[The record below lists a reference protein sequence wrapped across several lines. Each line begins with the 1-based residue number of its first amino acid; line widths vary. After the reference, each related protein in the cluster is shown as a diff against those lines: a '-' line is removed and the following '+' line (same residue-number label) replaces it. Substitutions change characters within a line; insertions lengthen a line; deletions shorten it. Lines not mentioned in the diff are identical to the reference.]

1 MINLLWSVLGLI
13 GALSVLVVVHE
24 FGHYIAARAF
34 GIHVQKFFLFFDWP
48 RKLWSRRIGQTEY
61 GIGVLPFGGYVKLK
75 GMVDESMDTQ
85 GLEAPPQ
92 PDEYRA
98 KPVWQRII
106 VTLGG
111 IIMNVLLAIVIF
123 WVIKYTQGQVRM
135 PMSGLKEGIFVPE
148 KSIGYDLGLRTGDE
162 VVSLSGKP
170 LQYVPEPEDLEE
182 LLLGNDG
189 YLEVRRADSTLRL
202 PVPNGYLDQML
213 KSRDRAPIIFQP
225 QVGTTIQ
232 IRPEGPAATAGL
244 RDGDRVLQVNG
255 TGVSRFDSLAAGIRT
270 AQGKPI
276 TLMLQRADST
286 FTQTLTPGP
295 DGLIGIQADLPPIE
309 RISYGFFGSFGP
321 AMDLAY
327 STLRNQI
334 RGFGKLFSGELGVRQ
349 GLSGPI
355 GMAGVYGS
363 AIQGSGWLGFW
374 MLTAILS
381 LVLAFMNL
389 LPIPALD
396 GGHLVFEIIEGITR
410 RRPSLKVRM
419 MAQQMGMLLLLGLMV
434 FVMFNDLAKLF

>member
-1 MINLLWSVLGLI
+1 MMNLIWSVVGLI

-24 FGHYIAARAF
+24 LGHYLAARAF

-48 RKLWSRRIGQTEY
+48 RKIWSRQIGRTEY

-85 GLEAPPQ
+85 GLETPPQ

-111 IIMNVLLAIVIF
+111 IIMNVLLAIAIF
-123 WVIKYTQGQVRM
+123 WAIKYSQGQVRM
-135 PMSGLKEGIFVPE
+135 PMSGLKEGIYVPE
-148 KSIGYDLGLRTGDE
+148 QSIGYDLGLRSGDQ
-162 VVSLSGKP
+162 VLSLSGRP
-170 LQYVPEPEDLEE
+170 LKYVPEPEDLEE
-182 LLLGNDG
+182 LLLGSDA

-202 PVPNGYLDQML
+202 AVPRGYLDQML
-213 KSRDRAPIIFQP
+213 KDRNRLPVIFQP
-225 QVGTTIQ
+225 QVGTTMKL
-232 IRPEGPAATAGL
+232 RPEGPAAKAGL
-244 RDGDRVLQVNG
+244 KDGDRVLRVNG
-255 TGVSRFDSLAAGIRT
+255 TPVARFDSLALAIRE
-270 AQGKPI
+270 AKGRPI
-276 TLMLQRADST
+276 TLMVQRADST
-286 FTQTLTPGP
+286 FTQTVTPGP
-295 DGLIGIQADLPPIE
+295 DGLVGIQADLPPVE
-309 RISYGFFGSFGP
+309 RISYGFFGSLGP
-321 AMDLAY
+321 AIELAY
-327 STLRNQI
+327 ATIRNQL
-334 RGFGKLFSGELGVRQ
+334 RGFGKLFSGDLGVRQ

-355 GMAGVYGS
+355 GMAGIYGS

-374 MLTAILS
+374 TLTAVLS

-396 GGHLVFEIIEGITR
+396 GGHLVFEVIEGITR

-419 MAQQMGMLLLLGLMV
+419 AAQQVGMLLLLGLMAFV
-434 FVMFNDLAKLF
+434 FLNDIAKAF